1 MKRVFRYLPIL
12 LVFWGCD
19 SFLDR
24 ESYDKMDSDGFYNS
38 TTALNSAV
46 IACYNGIQDALDREF
61 FVTEVRSDNSR
72 NRNQAP
78 TGSTDLEI
86 THLDIYKVETSN
98 ALNNAYWEAVYHNIA
113 NCNTVLQHLDG
124 ADDPQMRIQFEA
136 EARFIRAYHYF
147 NLVRLYGPVF
157 LVSERISPEV
167 AKQAERSSRDEIY
180 AFIEEDLKFAA
191 KELPEKYDDENLG
204 RVDQWAAK
212 TLLAKVYLTLS
223 NNGKITKMLEQAKI
237 LLEDVKENSRYGLL
251 LDSGLTG
258 SAYANLFSTANEM
271 NKEMIF
277 VCRYLAGGKG
287 LGSPFANYFAPSS
300 SEDAVIYGSGSS
312 YNCPT
317 EDLIDAYKS
326 ETGDQRMEV
335 VLSETWTSKLGV
347 LQHVGWVRKYYSQV
361 TVRYDAENDWPI
373 LRFADV
379 LLMLGEIENELNGP
393 TDIANGYLNDI
404 RERAGL
410 DAITPANRVEY
421 RVAMARERR
430 LEFAMENQRFFDLV
444 RTNQFIEVME
454 NHLRTEKVRNQSS
467 GSKSD
472 YYGNEKYNTYV
483 PNPKL
488 ENWQLLLP
496 IPYNVMISA
505 PNATQNVGY

>member
-1 MKRVFRYLPIL
+1 
-12 LVFWGCD
+12 
-19 SFLDR
+19 
-24 ESYDKMDSDGFYNS
+24 
-38 TTALNSAV
+38 
-46 IACYNGIQDALDREF
+46 
-61 FVTEVRSDNSR
+61 
-72 NRNQAP
+72 
-78 TGSTDLEI
+78 
-86 THLDIYKVETSN
+86 
-98 ALNNAYWEAVYHNIA
+98 
-113 NCNTVLQHLDG
+113 
-124 ADDPQMRIQFEA
+124 
-136 EARFIRAYHYF
+136 
-147 NLVRLYGPVF
+147 
-157 LVSERISPEV
+157 
-167 AKQAERSSRDEIY
+167 
-180 AFIEEDLKFAA
+180 
-191 KELPEKYDDENLG
+191 
-204 RVDQWAAK
+204 
-212 TLLAKVYLTLS
+212 
-223 NNGKITKMLEQAKI
+223 
-237 LLEDVKENSRYGLL
+237 
-251 LDSGLTG
+251 
-258 SAYANLFSTANEM
+258 
-271 NKEMIF
+271 MIF

-317 EDLIDAYKS
+317 EDLIDAYKL

-421 RVAMARERR
+421 RAAMARERR

>member
-1 MKRVFRYLPIL
+1 M
-12 LVFWGCD
+12 
-19 SFLDR
+19 
-24 ESYDKMDSDGFYNS
+24 
-38 TTALNSAV
+38 
-46 IACYNGIQDALDREF
+46 
-61 FVTEVRSDNSR
+61 
-72 NRNQAP
+72 
-78 TGSTDLEI
+78 
-86 THLDIYKVETSN
+86 
-98 ALNNAYWEAVYHNIA
+98 
-113 NCNTVLQHLDG
+113 
-124 ADDPQMRIQFEA
+124 
-136 EARFIRAYHYF
+136 
-147 NLVRLYGPVF
+147 
-157 LVSERISPEV
+157 SERISPEV

-204 RVDQWAAK
+204 RADQWAAK

-237 LLEDVKENSRYGLL
+237 LLEDVKENSGYGLL

-421 RVAMARERR
+421 RAAMARERR